1 MKRVVLS
8 IGVATLLVS
17 GTLFAGNEY
26 DQSTSKEQEFS
37 QEDLEL
43 LEQAERQYEEDLQ
56 KSHGYSRNIEKK
68 REDKTIKTDVAALEK
83 SRETSRYQDGVHH
96 EIQKKALDKAA
107 QDEVKAWKEQER
119 RARKKQ
125 ERENR
130 KALRKE
136 KTDTIK
142 QKTEQRYQ
150 ERLSDIRH
158 QRATRQVLLNQWK
171 LEHAQQQQH
180 DRAAGRYADLYKIP
194 AWPAAAQFFEGRGL
208 FNTTVS
214 YNYATDAYDSSG
226 SNRDVTIL
234 EFGEQPIRV
243 KDIVLASKL
252 VSDGKLTHKE
262 FTDNLANSIAS
273 KYLQYLADK
282 EIKFLGKAEEYSVRF
297 DLARYAFRNDLAIG
311 VQVPL
316 LYRKHRLQAHLDL
329 PEDAFGLVDALT
341 EGGAAEAAGRISPNA
356 FMRRY
361 GQSTDQFLKD
371 IWKEKGIDTLGGSAM
386 GLGDVTVFL
395 HGKISSSYFDKMVI
409 GAKVQIPFAKKTT
422 PRKLWGPALGN
433 DGHTEF
439 AIFSSVL
446 FSYRQFL
453 NPHIFLQGLFGA
465 PSHIDKRVPRR
476 ISATV
481 ANTENTEANLFTFS
495 DRVEGNGD
503 VSINEFDT
511 AIKNL
516 GDNVATLKITTGFEM
531 QLRIGNVIERF
542 MSQRGFL
549 DMFYYFRF
557 KATDE
562 VRGVNLE
569 EWNPTIFTAE
579 TQQIEHTA
587 GIDYSYQ
594 FDHNTRLVA
603 GLLYTFAGINVPKT
617 FNAHVSLGFTFK

>member
-26 DQSTSKEQEFS
+26 GGSSSQEQEFS

-43 LEQAERQYEEDLQ
+43 LELAERQYEEDLQ
-56 KSHGYSRNIEKK
+56 KSHGHSKNVENK

-83 SRETSRYQDGVHH
+83 SREASRYQDGAHH
-96 EIQKKALDKAA
+96 ETQKKAIDKAA
-107 QDEVKAWKEQER
+107 QDEVKSWKEQQR
-119 RARKKQ
+119 RTRKQQ
-125 ERENR
+125 ERETR
-130 KALRKE
+130 KARRKE

-142 QKTEQRYQ
+142 QKTEQRHQ
-150 ERLSDIRH
+150 ERLSDVRH
-158 QRATRQVLLNQWK
+158 KRATRQVLLSQWK
-171 LEHAQQQQH
+171 HEHAQQQQH

-252 VSDGKLTHKE
+252 VNDGVLTHFE
-262 FTDNLANSIAS
+262 FTDAVNQAPSQ
-273 KYLQYLADK
+273 YLRYLADE
-282 EIKFLGKAEEYSVRF
+282 EIKFLGKAEEYQIRF

-316 LYRKHRLQAHLDL
+316 LYRKHRLRAHLDL
-329 PEDAFGLVDALT
+329 PEDAFDLVDAT
-341 EGGAAEAAGRISPNA
+341 ADGGPADGLISPNA

-361 GQSTDQFLKD
+361 GQNTDQFLKD
-371 IWKEKGIDTLGGSAM
+371 VWKEKGIDTLGGSAM
-386 GLGDVTVFL
+386 GLGDVTVFV

-476 ISATV
+476 ISAAV
-481 ANTENTEANLFTFS
+481 ANTENPEANLFTFS
-495 DRVEGNGD
+495 DRAEGNGD
-503 VSINEFDT
+503 VNINEFDT
-511 AIKNL
+511 TIKNL
-516 GDNVATLKITTGFEM
+516 GDHVATLKITTGFEM

-603 GLLYTFAGINVPKT
+603 GLLYTFAGINMPKT